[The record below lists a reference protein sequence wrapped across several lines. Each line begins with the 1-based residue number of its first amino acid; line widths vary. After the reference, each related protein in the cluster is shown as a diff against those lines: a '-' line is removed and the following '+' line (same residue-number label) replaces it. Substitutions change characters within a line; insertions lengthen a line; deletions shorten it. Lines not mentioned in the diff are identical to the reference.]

1 MSDTNIDE
9 IFSDLGEETTEA
21 QGFLASL
28 KDVIPSGY
36 FQLCTVDGEVLAKK
50 PFWEPAIEAKDSLLD
65 AVKDDGSIVNIKSN
79 DHDWMYGVFIDD
91 FDAVLLFT
99 LPDIS
104 FDFTQKKSGME
115 LLQSIVDH
123 VALKQEYDEQFTEK
137 EQAVRQIA
145 MLKQQHGKLIEDN
158 YRQYRL
164 SQEKEKQYAR
174 KLENE
179 IAFQTAELREKNMQ
193 LEEFSRLQSDFLANM
208 SHELRTPMNA
218 IIGFTGLLTETELT
232 DEQIDYT
239 RTISQSSDSLLVLIN
254 DILDLAKI
262 EAGKLDLEDELYD
275 LKDVIENVVAMFK
288 LPAESKNVALNYEID
303 PKVPLAII
311 GDGHRLKQILVN
323 LTGNSLKFTEKGS
336 ISILVDCGDQMG
348 IEKGTAV
355 RFSVKD
361 TGIGIAPDRQR
372 AIFDKFT
379 QADGTTTRKYGGTG
393 LGLAICDQLVE
404 MMGGIISIESALG
417 EGSNFY
423 FTLPMKVQEGPV
435 KHIEEE
441 VAGESGSTTEEI
453 QVGSSILLVEDNL
466 VNQRLAS
473 IIIKKQGYD
482 LEVASDG
489 LEALEQIKNN
499 KFDAVLMDIQMP
511 NMDGMTATK
520 KIRELE
526 GDSSSREQYASLQG
540 RENLLPIIGLTA
552 HARKEDEKACYDVG
566 MDGFLTKPLNREKML
581 ETLQAYMPKKK
592 AG

>member
-9 IFSDLGEETTEA
+9 IFSDLGEEITEA
-21 QGFLASL
+21 QGFVSSL

-36 FQLCTVDGEVLAKK
+36 FQLCSDDGEVLAESSL
-50 PFWEPAIEAKDSLLD
+50 WETATGERDSLLK
-65 AVKDDGSIVNIKSN
+65 AVKDDGSIVSSMFN
-79 DHDWMYGVFIDD
+79 DHEWMYGAFIDD
-91 FDAVLLFT
+91 FGAVLLFT

-104 FDFTQKKSGME
+104 FDLTQKKSGME
-115 LLQSIVDH
+115 LLQLIIEHMS
-123 VALKQEYDEQFTEK
+123 LKQDYEGQFTEK
-137 EQAVRQIA
+137 EQAVRQIT

-164 SQEKEKQYAR
+164 SQEKEKEYAR

-218 IIGFTGLLTETELT
+218 IIGFTGLLTETELS

-239 RTISQSSDSLLVLIN
+239 RTISQSADSLLVLIN

-262 EAGKLDLEDELYD
+262 EAGKLDLEDAPYV
-275 LKDVIENVVAMFK
+275 LKDVIENVAAMFK

-303 PKVPLAII
+303 PKIPLAVI

-323 LTGNSLKFTEKGS
+323 LIGNSLKFTDKGS
-336 ISILVDCGDQMG
+336 ISILVDCGDQRG
-348 IEKGTAV
+348 IEEGMAV

-361 TGIGIAPDRQR
+361 TGIGISPDRQR

-379 QADGTTTRKYGGTG
+379 QADGSTTRKYGGTG

-404 MMGGIISIESALG
+404 MMGGVISIESALG
-417 EGSNFY
+417 EGSNFF
-423 FTLPMKVQEGPV
+423 FTLPMKVQEGPI
-435 KHIEEE
+435 KHVEEE
-441 VAGESGSTTEEI
+441 AAGAGRTAEKFQIG
-453 QVGSSILLVEDNL
+453 GSILLVEDNL

-473 IIIKKQGYD
+473 IIITKQGYD
-482 LEVASDG
+482 LEVAGDG

-511 NMDGMTATK
+511 NMDGMAATK

-526 GDSSSREQYASLQG
+526 SDSSLCEQYVSLKG
-540 RENLLPIIGLTA
+540 REKPLPIIGLTA
-552 HARKEDEKACYDVG
+552 HARKEDEKACYDAG
-566 MDGFLTKPLNREKML
+566 MDGFLTKPLNKEKML
-581 ETLQAYMPKKK
+581 ETLQAYTPTKDTD
-592 AG
+592 